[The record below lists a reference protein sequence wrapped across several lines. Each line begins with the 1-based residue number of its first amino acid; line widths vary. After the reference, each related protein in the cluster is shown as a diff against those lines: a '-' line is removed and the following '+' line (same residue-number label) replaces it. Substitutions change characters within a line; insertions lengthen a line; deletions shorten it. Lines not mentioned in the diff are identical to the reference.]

1 MLGNWFEPGDWS
13 NSPMDA
19 SAVARTF
26 HSAKVSIMTHM
37 RAWSGMVVGSLI
49 LASAACRQSERT
61 SVDSAAGSIE
71 NTVRTALAVI
81 DVDMGRH
88 IDDEKKISDK
98 TDDFAPSD
106 TIYASV
112 HTSGTAN
119 NSQLIGRWTFQ
130 DSTMVD
136 ERTDSVTAS
145 GDAHTVFFITKPSGL
160 PAGKYTLHVL
170 IDGKEVR
177 TKDVDVK

>member
-49 LASAACRQSERT
+49 LASAACRQAERT

-112 HTSGTAN
+112 HTSGTAT
-119 NSQLIGRWTFQ
+119 SEAVVGRWTFQ
-130 DSTMVD
+130 DGTVVD
-136 ERTDSVTAS
+136 EKTDSVTTN
-145 GDAHTVFFITKPSGL
+145 GDARTAFFIVEPGGFPKGT
-160 PAGKYTLHVL
+160 YTLHVL
-170 IDGKEVR
+170 IDGREVR
-177 TKDVDVK
+177 TKDVTVK